1 MRRIKGK
8 TLEIKKIVVLAV
20 VLGLI
25 GFGMYG
31 LFFSRVFLLK
41 KVECN
46 GCSDIMMAELTKD
59 IGKNIFKIKPP
70 KIGDKLLQSDLT
82 LAEVK
87 IKIKL
92 PNTLMVDV
100 KRRVPD
106 FRLANDVSS
115 LDYLLAD
122 SQGVI
127 LDKAKR
133 DENNNLPILIWP
145 GILKLNIGF
154 RVPERIVKGAEILD
168 LLQENYDVEKR
179 GKIESNDLSVKI
191 INGPLVKFNLDKE
204 VMAQIK
210 SLQFTMNQVKID
222 LLSPKEIDLR
232 FNNPIVV
239 N

>member
-1 MRRIKGK
+1 MRRIRGK
-8 TLEIKKIVVLAV
+8 NLEIKKIAISTVILS
-20 VLGLI
+20 LI
-25 GFGMYG
+25 GFGIYI
-31 LFFSRVFLLK
+31 LFFSRFFLLR

-87 IKIKL
+87 VKIKL
-92 PNTLMVDV
+92 PNTLMADV
-100 KRRVPD
+100 KKRIPY

-127 LDKAKR
+127 LDKVKR

-145 GILKLNIGF
+145 EILELNIGA
-154 RVPERIVKGAEILD
+154 RIPERIVKGAEILD
-168 LLQENYDVEKR
+168 LLRQNYDVAER
-179 GKIESNDLSVKI
+179 GKIENNGLSIKI
-191 INGPLVKFNLDKE
+191 INGPLIKFNLDKE
-204 VMAQIK
+204 VIAQIR
-210 SLQFTMNQVKID
+210 SLQFTLNQVKID